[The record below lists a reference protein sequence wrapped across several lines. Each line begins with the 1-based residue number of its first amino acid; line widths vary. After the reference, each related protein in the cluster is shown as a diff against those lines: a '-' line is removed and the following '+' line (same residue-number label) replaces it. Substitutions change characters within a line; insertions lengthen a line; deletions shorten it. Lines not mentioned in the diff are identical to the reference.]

1 MEVKQ
6 IATLLNTVNTEVLG
20 KENIA
25 EINEDLS
32 NIVTIGKDVTDQLT
46 AGGNMDNYVKKI
58 LNRIGREINWNRPYI
73 SAAPNLL
80 KDSWEFGSILAKNKM
95 DLPEY
100 TNNPSW
106 TLTDGQDYGNFTFYQ
121 PDVSQKIF
129 NKRSAVQANM
139 SFAEQQFKES
149 MTSAAGLNS
158 FFSMIEGRVED
169 SMTLALDDIT
179 SRAINNFIGEKIHA
193 NNCVI
198 NLLALYNAT
207 VPTAITA
214 ANSFFNKDF
223 QRFAAYTIALYR
235 NRIKAINR
243 QFNISEFAA
252 HTPEDRQKLILLD
265 AFAKGTEVFLQS
277 DTYHN
282 DLVKTGNYYT
292 VSAWQGTK
300 DYSFANITG
309 LNVKTDSGA
318 TVTASGVVGVLF
330 DEEAIAICCENRR
343 VTSQY
348 VPDGEFYTNF
358 YKMDVMSINDLSENG
373 IVFVVADSN

>member
-1 MEVKQ
+1 MEIKQ
-6 IATLLNTVNTEVLG
+6 IASLLNTVNTEVFG
-20 KENIA
+20 EENIA

-32 NIVTIGKDVTDQLT
+32 NIVTIGKDVTDQLI

-139 SFAEQQFKES
+139 SFAERQFKES
-149 MTSAAGLNS
+149 ITSAAGLNS
-158 FFSMIEGRVED
+158 FFAMIEGRVED

-207 VPTAITA
+207 VATPITA

-265 AFAKGTEVFLQS
+265 AFAKGTEIFLQS

-300 DYSFANITG
+300 DYSFDNITG
-309 LNVKTDSGA
+309 LNIKTDSGA
-318 TVTASGVVGVLF
+318 TVTASGIVGVLF

-373 IVFVVADSN
+373 IVFIVADSN